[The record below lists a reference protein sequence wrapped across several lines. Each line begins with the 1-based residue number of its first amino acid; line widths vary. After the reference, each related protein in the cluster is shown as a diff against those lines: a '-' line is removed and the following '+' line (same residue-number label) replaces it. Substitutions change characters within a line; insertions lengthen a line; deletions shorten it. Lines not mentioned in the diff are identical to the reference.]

1 MAKVLVFGTSGAFTA
16 IVVQHLLS
24 AGVPVAALALRGG
37 ARVRPVPPPAG
48 RRPAAPIP
56 VAPAGPLSGIAAA
69 HRLPV
74 VALDEADEEQARE
87 TIRRGAADV
96 GVIACFPRILSAS
109 WLALTPRGAFN
120 LHPSRLPAYRGPSP
134 LFWQFRNGERRMGVT
149 LHRASAA
156 PDAGPLVAADEVAV
170 AAGAAAA
177 EVGAALARR
186 GAALLVDALA
196 RLDAG
201 TLAERAQDERCARW
215 FGPPDDDA
223 FRVPCSWPAER
234 AFRFMRGVREWGRA
248 FPVET
253 GDASLVVVERAL
265 DFESTGGREGTLR
278 REGRV
283 LRIGF
288 ARGTLRAV
296 ESRAAAHPAD
306 AGGAPPA
313 PS

>member
-1 MAKVLVFGTSGAFTA
+1 MAKVLVFGTSSAFTA
-16 IVVQHLLS
+16 TVVQHLLS
-24 AGVPVAALALRGG
+24 AGVPIAALALRGG
-37 ARVRPVPPPAG
+37 ARPRPDP
-48 RRPAAPIP
+48 PAAPIP
-56 VAPAGPLSGIAAA
+56 VAPAEPLSGIVATQ
-69 HRLPV
+69 RLPV
-74 VALDEADEEQARE
+74 VALDEPGEDQALE
-87 TIRRGAADV
+87 TLRRGAADL

-109 WLALTPRGAFN
+109 WLALTPHGVFN

-149 LHRASAA
+149 LHRATAA
-156 PDAGPLVAADEVAV
+156 PDAGPVVAADEVTV

-186 GAALLVDALA
+186 GAALLVDAVA

-201 TLAERAQDERCARW
+201 ALAERAQDERRASW

-248 FPVET
+248 FTVET
-253 GDASLVVVERAL
+253 GDASLMVERAL
-265 DFESTGGREGTLR
+265 DFEYTGGREGTLR

-288 ARGTLRAV
+288 AWGTLRAV
-296 ESRAAAHPAD
+296 ESRAAARPAGP
-306 AGGAPPA
+306 GGGPPA